1 MCRVCSTFTLEG
13 WRLPGWRGGLA
24 ELYPAGVERIEVVTT
39 PRLTLRRWRESDEG
53 PMAAINRDPEV
64 VRHLNRPVDPEAVEG
79 FFAVVTSHWDQHG
92 FGFWA
97 VEPRVG
103 PLAGTFVGFVGV
115 AYPTFLPEV
124 AHRPELGWRLAR
136 ESWGLGYATEAAIAA
151 RDDATTRLGF
161 DSLIS
166 IIHPDN
172 ERSQRV
178 AAKVGMA
185 IEGPVF
191 NPHLN
196 RVVDI
201 WYRTA
206 PPSGSS

>member
-1 MCRVCSTFTLEG
+1 VPSYTL
-13 WRLPGWRGGLA
+13 
-24 ELYPAGVERIEVVTT
+24 AGVERTEAVTT
-39 PRLTLRRWRESDEG
+39 PRLILREWRASDEG

-64 VRHLNRPVDPEAVEG
+64 VRHLNRPVGPEAVEG
-79 FFAVVTSHWDQHG
+79 FFAVVASHWDQHG

-151 RDDATTRLGF
+151 RDDAATRLGF

-178 AAKVGMA
+178 AAKVGMT

-196 RVVDI
+196 RTVDI
-201 WYRTA
+201 WQRTA
-206 PPSGSS
+206 PPADSS